1 MKRNLILIAGIT
13 IAVLVMMLLGNVIT
27 IGEKL
32 GEVCNTVYVEYAF
45 YALILILAAVFVI
58 RPIMRVHNAP
68 EFPVMAVDDEG
79 NAFTPSS
86 DPLLEAASAYVA
98 DYKLSKEPKDLSKLD
113 GLLSNEKV
121 FGVNL
126 LEIGMADMVK
136 AYYAEMSNGV
146 GAVKATL
153 EKYVK

>member
-45 YALILILAAVFVI
+45 YALILILVAVFVI

-68 EFPVMAVDDEG
+68 EFPVMAVDDE
-79 NAFTPSS
+79 
-86 DPLLEAASAYVA
+86 
-98 DYKLSKEPKDLSKLD
+98 DLS
-113 GLLSNEKV
+113 
-121 FGVNL
+121 
-126 LEIGMADMVK
+126 
-136 AYYAEMSNGV
+136 
-146 GAVKATL
+146 
-153 EKYVK
+153 